1 MLARSLTLL
10 LALLPGTMC
19 FGIASPFGGPKEA
32 TKHAKT
38 HVASDAEVETLTVD
52 MYGIARG
59 GLVVPTKRG
68 PLASWRTKR
77 QAKRKQAAVE
87 AEAKR
92 KQAAFVTAIAE
103 AEAAIEFA
111 SVAAVEMEAAAE
123 EEAVAVEAEL
133 VVETE
138 EVAPE
143 KVAVT
148 EAAKPAPVEAPRGRL
163 EILSK
168 AEMGEI
174 YPLAVPEEDT
184 PAVQLLSAV
193 EKVVAAEAVAA
204 THQVFL
210 VARCAVKIAGL

>member
-1 MLARSLTLL
+1 
-10 LALLPGTMC
+10 
-19 FGIASPFGGPKEA
+19 
-32 TKHAKT
+32 
-38 HVASDAEVETLTVD
+38 
-52 MYGIARG
+52 
-59 GLVVPTKRG
+59 
-68 PLASWRTKR
+68 
-77 QAKRKQAAVE
+77 
-87 AEAKR
+87 
-92 KQAAFVTAIAE
+92 
-103 AEAAIEFA
+103 
-111 SVAAVEMEAAAE
+111 MEAAAEE

-148 EAAKPAPVEAPRGRL
+148 EAAKPAVPVEKPRGRL

-174 YPLAVPEEDT
+174 YPLSVPEEDT

-210 VARCAVKIAGL
+210 VARCAVKLAGL